1 MSATAA
7 FELEEIAAEWK
18 SFGIQLDLQPAL
30 LDQLQLNPDKDP
42 VDIKMQ
48 KMMALGFAS
57 GKASLQGLIAAL
69 KIRGN
74 MRLAGKIEEKYLKRK
89 SQLDKL

>member
-7 FELEEIAAEWK
+7 FELEEIAAEWR
-18 SFGIQLDLQPAL
+18 SFGIQLDLQPVL

-48 KMMALGFAS
+48 KMMALWFAL
-57 GKASLQGLIAAL
+57 GKASLQDLIAAL
-69 KIRGN
+69 KTNRN
-74 MRLAGKIEEKYLKRK
+74 MRLAGKIEKEYLNRE
-89 SQLDKL
+89 S